1 MSDLREM
8 KNVLVLGGSYAG
20 GRAAR
25 LLSQQ
30 LPPTHRVILVDRNSH
45 HNHLYVFPRYA
56 VVKGHQHKAFI
67 PYAKFDNKKTD
78 SASEE
83 SRSLKGNPLSRPH
96 LSDLHR
102 VDSTSNILL
111 NSGPQNPTHGSDH
124 LILHA
129 SVEKIN
135 SNSIKLSRGF
145 PEFGLNDEVQFEYL
159 VYALGSI
166 MPRSLEMDSKT
177 LQSGTKQSGTNWLE
191 HRQRVIE
198 NNNRIVIAGGGA
210 LGIQLAS
217 DIKNTYPTKDVTL
230 IHSRNRLLPRFDPQM
245 HDIIM
250 ESLIKLGVDCVL
262 EDRIELN
269 NATLDFDGHVEQKRV
284 FTRSGRRIECDLVLM
299 CTGQRPNTDL
309 LKQLSPSSI
318 DPATNLAKVTRSMQ
332 LANLQRAKEGTEAT
346 TDAVTEALAD
356 THINSHTST
365 NPASIDIRKSMSES
379 DSTLSP
385 SAYPHIYVIGDAADA
400 YGALHAGHTGWA
412 QAEFAVGNI
421 IRQITNDTTTSPK
434 LYYAGKPAIKL
445 TTGLHSAVIQLGD
458 DITVNDNCPIDLDAA
473 SAWRFSGADTTDMS
487 V

>member
-284 FTRSGRRIECDLVLM
+284 FTRSGRRIECDLVVSWRRSV
-299 CTGQRPNTDL
+299 CTHLSNSFHSSCAPVKDQTLTFSNNSLHRL
-309 LKQLSPSSI
+309 LTPLQTSQKLRDQCNWLTCREQKKAQKQLQTQSQKP
-318 DPATNLAKVTRSMQ
+318 
-332 LANLQRAKEGTEAT
+332 LQ
-346 TDAVTEALAD
+346 
-356 THINSHTST
+356 
-365 NPASIDIRKSMSES
+365 
-379 DSTLSP
+379 TL
-385 SAYPHIYVIGDAADA
+385 
-400 YGALHAGHTGWA
+400 T
-412 QAEFAVGNI
+412 
-421 IRQITNDTTTSPK
+421 
-434 LYYAGKPAIKL
+434 
-445 TTGLHSAVIQLGD
+445 
-458 DITVNDNCPIDLDAA
+458 
-473 SAWRFSGADTTDMS
+473 
-487 V
+487 